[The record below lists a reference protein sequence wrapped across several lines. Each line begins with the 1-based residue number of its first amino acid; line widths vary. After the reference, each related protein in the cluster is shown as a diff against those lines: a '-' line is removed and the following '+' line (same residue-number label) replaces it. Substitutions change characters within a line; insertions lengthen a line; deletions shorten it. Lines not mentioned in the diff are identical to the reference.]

1 MGCRRGFGAADR
13 QDQLSFAPSRTGLAK
28 RRSALWV
35 RCGVFL
41 FVTSI
46 GFGCRPAP
54 AQSSSRATELIIGF
68 PEGNVT
74 APDLGTGQFTSNL
87 SMEGLTSRPDMDGRA
102 LPRLAESWQWE
113 NDGFRLRFKLRPGV
127 FFHDGRPMSATIV
140 ADILRAAIGRPNIAE
155 SYPSLADIRSVH
167 VDGELEIFL
176 ELSRRS
182 AFLTEDLNMPLN
194 LCAADDEAAD
204 CRRDVGTGPFKVV
217 QRDAGDIVFERF
229 DRYYEGAP
237 AIKRVHVKTFDAL
250 RTAWSSLL
258 RGEVDM
264 VTDVPAEA
272 VEFVQSDRV
281 DVIRYKRRYQYM
293 VAFNSRH
300 PEFASPSVRRAF
312 NLAVNRE
319 ALIQRALRGYGTSAT
334 GPIWPRYWA
343 YDTSIPPFAFDARLA
358 TTLLNDAGLVEGKA
372 GAKSNVPN
380 ARLRFTCLL
389 VEDFSVHERLGLELQ
404 KQLYDVGVDMQFEV
418 VSLQDYN
425 DRIRDGQ
432 FEAVLVDMVSGPSLG
447 RPYVFW
453 RSAARFQGL
462 NKFGY
467 ENDEAERLFE
477 VLRGSPLNEV
487 ATRSATSRLQ
497 RVFLEDPPAL
507 FLAWSERARVVGRR
521 FRPVIEPE
529 RDPVL
534 TMWRWTADEPTGAA
548 LQ

>member
-1 MGCRRGFGAADR
+1 
-13 QDQLSFAPSRTGLAK
+13 
-28 RRSALWV
+28 
-35 RCGVFL
+35 
-41 FVTSI
+41 
-46 GFGCRPAP
+46 
-54 AQSSSRATELIIGF
+54 
-68 PEGNVT
+68 
-74 APDLGTGQFTSNL
+74 
-87 SMEGLTSRPDMDGRA
+87 MDGRA

-113 NDGFRLRFKLRPGV
+113 NDGLRLRFKLRPGV
-127 FFHDGRPMSATIV
+127 FFHDGTPMTAAVV
-140 ADILRAAIGRPNIAE
+140 AEILRAAIGRPGIAD
-155 SYPSLADIRSVH
+155 SYSSLADIRSVH

-176 ELSRRS
+176 ELLRRS
-182 AFLTEDLNMPLN
+182 AFLTEDLNMPLS
-194 LCAADDEAAD
+194 L
-204 CRRDVGTGPFKVV
+204 RRDVGTGPFKVV
-217 QRDAGDIVFERF
+217 QRDAAGIVFERF

-237 AIKRVHVKTFDAL
+237 TIQRIHVKSFDAL

-300 PEFASPSVRRAF
+300 PGFASASVRRAL
-312 NLAVNRE
+312 NLAVDRD
-319 ALIQRALRGYGTSAT
+319 ALIRRALRGYGSSAT

-343 YDTSIPPFAFDARLA
+343 YDTSIAPFSFDPRLSM
-358 TTLLNDAGLVEGKA
+358 TLLDDAGLVEGKA
-372 GAKSNVPN
+372 GATSNVPS

-389 VEDFSVHERLGLELQ
+389 VEDFSIHERLGLELQ

-418 VSLQDYN
+418 VSLQEYN
-425 DRIRDGQ
+425 DRIRDGK
-432 FEAVLVDMVSGPSLG
+432 FEAVLVDMSSGPSLG
-447 RPYVFW
+447 RPYIFW

-467 ENDEAERLFE
+467 ENTEAERLFE
-477 VLRGSPLNEV
+477 LLRESPLNEA

-534 TMWRWTADEPTGAA
+534 TMWRWTADGLDSAA
-548 LQ
+548 IQ